1 MLVLAILS
9 LARVTLKEVTSEKL
23 WLFKSF
29 QVLCP
34 LFIIISKAIEF
45 FHWKMANILLT
56 LSLNLFVYALWPDF
70 FKNSSKPKEFNT

>member
-23 WLFKSF
+23 WVFRSF

-34 LFIIISKAIEF
+34 FLRASLDIPRIIS
-45 FHWKMANILLT
+45 
-56 LSLNLFVYALWPDF
+56 SLQNNLFVVYNNIESHRIFPLEKWQISYLHLA
-70 FKNSSKPKEFNT
+70 